1 MEAAWVAC
9 KVQQPTTQSY
19 SRKAIIIIKQRKNK
33 VKKQKNIKCGCGAA
47 FWAPGEGSTPFRS
60 SARNGR
66 KLERKGAAPVAGQ
79 AVKHLGMAQELF
91 APRCLAF
98 WKGHSLQAG
107 AGGGWW
113 VPDHNWQEG
122 RGSNLINNKK
132 TWLLRIEVAAA
143 PFLSAR
149 TASFKCGIRMQKAG
163 SGCGASLFPLYSDI

>member
-1 MEAAWVAC
+1 MQSA
-9 KVQQPTTQSY
+9 TTHHPILL
-19 SRKAIIIIKQRKNK
+19 KKGNNNNK
-33 VKKQKNIKCGCGAA
+33 TTKKKKEKKKKKCGCGAA

-60 SARNGR
+60 EFSARNGR

-79 AVKHLGMAQELF
+79 AVKHLGMTQELF

-132 TWLLRIEVAAA
+132 TWLLN
-143 PFLSAR
+143 
-149 TASFKCGIRMQKAG
+149 
-163 SGCGASLFPLYSDI
+163 